1 MRVKNET
8 KAVINYGGVAYAPG
22 RSFDVDAEHEK
33 QMEGMLA
40 DGRLSIDLGGEE
52 TADKVEKKPAKK

>member
-8 KAVINYGGVAYAPG
+8 KAVINYKGTPYGPG
-22 RSFDVDAEHEK
+22 RAFDVDAEHEK
-33 QMEGMLA
+33 QMEGMLG

-52 TADKVEKKPAKK
+52 AADKAEKKPAKK